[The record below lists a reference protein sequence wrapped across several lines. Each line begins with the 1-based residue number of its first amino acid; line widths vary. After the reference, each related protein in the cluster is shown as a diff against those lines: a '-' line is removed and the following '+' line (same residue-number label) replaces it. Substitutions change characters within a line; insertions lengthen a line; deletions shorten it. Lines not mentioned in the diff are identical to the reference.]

1 MLFLYIPPKH
11 SFLHKLF
18 AHLVVHI
25 CLLLLVK
32 MTIIIITECQ
42 TKRLYKSSLS
52 RCREKSHES
61 KRPPTFHDLSSR
73 VRFFISVSSFF
84 VSMHVYP
91 MFADNV
97 KRSRPQLLKSIGSK
111 RRPKVLFLKK
121 NCYYHIYDGFQNSK
135 LRSVDCDKEQLVH

>member
-1 MLFLYIPPKH
+1 MFPACGP
-11 SFLHKLF
+11 
-18 AHLVVHI
+18 HLSVAACQDDYNNYNRM
-25 CLLLLVK
+25 CL
-32 MTIIIITECQ
+32 

-121 NCYYHIYDGFQNSK
+121 SCYYHIYDGFQNSQLK
-135 LRSVDCDKEQLVH
+135 SVDCDKEQCIDYSYFCQNN